1 MNANNGHLIKN
12 PRLLPIV
19 LHSHHFVGVG
29 QAVRLEVHH
38 MVQMRS
44 RRLVPVLVACGIALA
59 IGGGA
64 YAFTASNTVPAT
76 TVGAGAGAV
85 SGFTVTNLHYSLNAT
100 TPANIDS
107 LTFTIAPAVPS
118 TGSGKV
124 IIAAALSTGGPT
136 NYTCTTDTGGT
147 NVTCATILPT
157 QLTAA
162 LLTGV
167 TVVAAQ

>member
-1 MNANNGHLIKN
+1 MKGHARNRKVA
-12 PRLLPIV
+12 IV
-19 LHSHHFVGVG
+19 VGVL
-29 QAVRLEVHH
+29 A
-38 MVQMRS
+38 
-44 RRLVPVLVACGIALA
+44 ALA

-76 TVGAGAGAV
+76 TVGAGSGVV
-85 SGFTVTNLHYSLNAT
+85 SGFTVTNLHYNLNAT

-107 LTFTIAPAVPS
+107 LTFTISPVVPS
-118 TGSGKV
+118 TSSGKV
-124 IIAAALSTGGPT
+124 VIAAALSTGGPT
-136 NYTCTTDTGGT
+136 NYTCTSDTAGST
-147 NVTCATILPT
+147 VTCATVSP